1 MFELVRS
8 YMIGSGISYQ
18 ETGTRTDNVCFEK
31 SDKTQHQ
38 LLSVDSQLSG
48 QHTQCAGEVGS
59 STGN

>member
-1 MFELVRS
+1 M
-8 YMIGSGISYQ
+8 MGSGISYQ
-18 ETGTRTDNVCFEK
+18 ETGTRTDIVCFEK

-48 QHTQCAGEVGS
+48 QHTQRAGEVGS

>member
-1 MFELVRS
+1 M
-8 YMIGSGISYQ
+8 MGSGISYQ
-18 ETGTRTDNVCFEK
+18 ETGTRTDNVCLEK

-48 QHTQCAGEVGS
+48 QHTQRAGEVGS